1 MTSSPFV
8 LNVSDLLGRDAS
20 SRRVTITEA
29 VDWKIETI
37 EVAHD
42 PPLTAD
48 LVLHPVSGGV
58 AITGRVRFS
67 TKDSCYRCLSV
78 TMTDRDASVGA
89 LFERD
94 NDDGETYPLDG
105 HEIDVSQLLRD
116 EVLLSLPIIE
126 DCGDGC
132 PGLATGLVT
141 SARSDL
147 NTGLSGDDG
156 GVRTP
161 FAVLK
166 DLLEPEE
173 HDPETEAK

>member
-132 PGLATGLVT
+132 PGLVT